1 MGRNKLSL
9 KIQWLEKVWKNNP
22 TIALDI
28 LYNKEKK
35 YSEMNSQL
43 RTEAKNEFE
52 NYLFQING

>member
-1 MGRNKLSL
+1 MGRNKLSI
-9 KIQWLEKVWKNNP
+9 KIQWLKKVWKNNP